1 MRVACRRKLSDAPAI
16 CAVDEKA
23 IPNKTTLQS
32 GLIKLMRLIYTSF
45 HINIYPTRR
54 AQTAKIMVLR

>member
-23 IPNKTTLQS
+23 MPNKTRLQS
-32 GLIKLMRLIYTSF
+32 SLIKLIGLIYTSF
-45 HINIYPTRR
+45 RKGPFSSARR
-54 AQTAKIMVLR
+54 NF